1 MPTILGT
8 PHSEKHRKNLK
19 GMGVGYEISCIW
31 APKGKNWGP
40 QQGCRF
46 RFFDASGLVPP
57 PSLWTD
63 ASAFLVDASGLVPPH
78 PPIRF
83 GQGGGRGG
91 QTATY

>member
-40 QQGCRF
+40 QLAPCGGPKVLGG
-46 RFFDASGLVPP
+46 SGLFFV
-57 PSLWTD
+57 L
-63 ASAFLVDASGLVPPH
+63 SG
-78 PPIRF
+78 
-83 GQGGGRGG
+83 
-91 QTATY
+91 